1 MRSPLL
7 SLSLFILLLSP
18 GWLLAEED
26 PEVLRS
32 KLGRIYGE
40 WRAALT
46 AKSTSAWQNH
56 TSAYRQVLT
65 RNMIVSQGQV
75 FPDALFSLP
84 MSPPDTLKLRLLEA
98 EANGPTAHLIYFGPV
113 DLGLEMENVPDNM
126 LVLKFY
132 QEKGG
137 WKFDS
142 SKMVNLGESP
152 EMRESIKNGDL
163 EFLKHAPFNPPGV
176 LPAMPKLCGK
186 PEYVSAL
193 RVHAVGYQVVAQCN
207 GFDFPMVENNA
218 EQHLM
223 MGGLKRGPTPLR
235 LMVKEVPLPVPDA
248 DKILSVEVI
257 VLTGKEERPI
267 VKVFRWSAE
276 AQASGTVDLTVT
288 LDNGTLRGL

>member
-1 MRSPLL
+1 MRC
-7 SLSLFILLLSP
+7 SLFPFFFFILLQCP
-18 GWLLAEED
+18 CFLLAEED

-32 KLGRIYGE
+32 KLSRIYSE

-46 AKSTSAWQNH
+46 AKSTTAWQNY
-56 TSAYRQVLT
+56 TSTYRQVLT

-113 DLGLEMENVPDNM
+113 DLGLEMEDVPDNM
-126 LVLKFY
+126 LVLKFF
-132 QEKGG
+132 QEKSG

-142 SKMVNLGESP
+142 SKMLNLGESP

-163 EFLKHAPFNPPGV
+163 DFLKHAPFNPPGE
-176 LPAMPKLCGK
+176 LPAVPKLCQK
-186 PEYVSAL
+186 PEYVAAL

-207 GFDFPMVENNA
+207 GFDFPAVENNA

-235 LMVKEVPLPVPDA
+235 LLVKEVPLPVADA

-267 VKVFRWSAE
+267 VKVFRWE
-276 AQASGTVDLTVT
+276 PEIQAVGTVELTVT